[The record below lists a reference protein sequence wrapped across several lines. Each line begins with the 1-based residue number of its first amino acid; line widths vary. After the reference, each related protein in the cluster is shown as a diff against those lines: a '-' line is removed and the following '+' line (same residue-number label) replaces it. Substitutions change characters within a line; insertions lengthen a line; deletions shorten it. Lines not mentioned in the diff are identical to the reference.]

1 MNWKK
6 SKWKNQNEKNQ
17 NERKTVFQNSNE
29 KKTFI
34 LRLWLKKKKQN
45 RMLTERHQQEKS
57 NSLIVL
63 NKAPVIFE
71 ILRDENIHIALESE
85 YYTFESTDAV

>member
-1 MNWKK
+1 
-6 SKWKNQNEKNQ
+6 
-17 NERKTVFQNSNE
+17 
-29 KKTFI
+29 
-34 LRLWLKKKKQN
+34 
-45 RMLTERHQQEKS
+45 MLTEWHQQEKS

>member
-1 MNWKK
+1 MKEK
-6 SKWKNQNEKNQ
+6 QSSKIPMKEKNLHF
-17 NERKTVFQNSNE
+17 TTLIE
-29 KKTFI
+29 KK
-34 LRLWLKKKKQN
+34 RNKAE
-45 RMLTERHQQEKS
+45 MLTEWHQQEKS

-85 YYTFESTDAV
+85 YYSFESTDAVY